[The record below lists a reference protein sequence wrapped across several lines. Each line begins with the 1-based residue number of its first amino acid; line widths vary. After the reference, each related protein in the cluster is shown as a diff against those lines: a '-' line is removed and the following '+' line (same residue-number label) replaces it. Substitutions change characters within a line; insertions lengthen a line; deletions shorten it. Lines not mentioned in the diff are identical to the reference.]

1 MKVSTRGRYGL
12 RALVDMTIHSNNAPV
27 SLVQVA
33 NRQKISLNYLEQV
46 FGTLRKAGIVVSVKG
61 AGGGYKLARDAESIT
76 VKEVL
81 EALEGTFSIIDRIPG
96 EEQDAVQE
104 AIEKLVWSRID
115 ETVNTFLEQKTLKM
129 LTDEYRKNWNR
140 TRACTTFKN
149 DAMNIGGQTYGR
161 NLSECNRI
169 NRKNSTSGSKE
180 SGERTESPG
189 KSAGEAGIL

>member
-61 AGGGYKLARDAESIT
+61 AGGGYKLARNAESIT

-129 LTDEYRKNWNR
+129 LADEYREKLEQN
-140 TRACTTFKN
+140 
-149 DAMNIGGQTYGR
+149 
-161 NLSECNRI
+161 
-169 NRKNSTSGSKE
+169 
-180 SGERTESPG
+180 
-189 KSAGEAGIL
+189 AGMYYI

>member
-81 EALEGTFSIIDRIPG
+81 EALEGTFSIIDRIR
-96 EEQDAVQE
+96 
-104 AIEKLVWSRID
+104 EKSRMQFRRRSRSLYGAGLMKQSIHFW
-115 ETVNTFLEQKTLKM
+115 NRKTLK
-129 LTDEYRKNWNR
+129 
-140 TRACTTFKN
+140 
-149 DAMNIGGQTYGR
+149 DAGG
-161 NLSECNRI
+161 
-169 NRKNSTSGSKE
+169 
-180 SGERTESPG
+180 
-189 KSAGEAGIL
+189 

>member
-1 MKVSTRGRYGL
+1 M

-129 LTDEYRKNWNR
+129 LTDEYREKLEQN
-140 TRACTTFKN
+140 
-149 DAMNIGGQTYGR
+149 
-161 NLSECNRI
+161 
-169 NRKNSTSGSKE
+169 
-180 SGERTESPG
+180 
-189 KSAGEAGIL
+189 AGMYYI

>member
-104 AIEKLVWSRID
+104 AIEKYGAGLMKQSIH
-115 ETVNTFLEQKTLKM
+115 F
-129 LTDEYRKNWNR
+129 WNR
-140 TRACTTFKN
+140 KR
-149 DAMNIGGQTYGR
+149 
-161 NLSECNRI
+161 
-169 NRKNSTSGSKE
+169 
-180 SGERTESPG
+180 
-189 KSAGEAGIL
+189 

>member
-81 EALEGTFSIIDRIPG
+81 EGTFSIIDRIPG

-129 LTDEYRKNWNR
+129 LADEYREKLEQN
-140 TRACTTFKN
+140 
-149 DAMNIGGQTYGR
+149 
-161 NLSECNRI
+161 
-169 NRKNSTSGSKE
+169 
-180 SGERTESPG
+180 
-189 KSAGEAGIL
+189 AGMYYI

>member
-81 EALEGTFSIIDRIPG
+81 EALEGTFSIIDRIR
-96 EEQDAVQE
+96 
-104 AIEKLVWSRID
+104 EKSRMQFRRRSRSLYGAGLMKQSIH
-115 ETVNTFLEQKTLKM
+115 F
-129 LTDEYRKNWNR
+129 WNR
-140 TRACTTFKN
+140 KR
-149 DAMNIGGQTYGR
+149 
-161 NLSECNRI
+161 
-169 NRKNSTSGSKE
+169 
-180 SGERTESPG
+180 
-189 KSAGEAGIL
+189 

>member
-76 VKEVL
+76 FNHRPDSGRRAGCSSGGDR
-81 EALEGTFSIIDRIPG
+81 EACM
-96 EEQDAVQE
+96 EQD
-104 AIEKLVWSRID
+104 
-115 ETVNTFLEQKTLKM
+115 
-129 LTDEYRKNWNR
+129 
-140 TRACTTFKN
+140 
-149 DAMNIGGQTYGR
+149 
-161 NLSECNRI
+161 
-169 NRKNSTSGSKE
+169 
-180 SGERTESPG
+180 
-189 KSAGEAGIL
+189 

>member
-46 FGTLRKAGIVVSVKG
+46 FGTLRKAGIVVSVK
-61 AGGGYKLARDAESIT
+61 GGGYKLARDAESIT

-129 LTDEYRKNWNR
+129 LTDEYREKLEQN
-140 TRACTTFKN
+140 
-149 DAMNIGGQTYGR
+149 
-161 NLSECNRI
+161 
-169 NRKNSTSGSKE
+169 
-180 SGERTESPG
+180 
-189 KSAGEAGIL
+189 AGMYYI

>member
-1 MKVSTRGRYGL
+1 M
-12 RALVDMTIHSNNAPV
+12 
-27 SLVQVA
+27 
-33 NRQKISLNYLEQV
+33 
-46 FGTLRKAGIVVSVKG
+46 RKAGIVVSVKG

-129 LTDEYRKNWNR
+129 LADEYREKLEQN
-140 TRACTTFKN
+140 
-149 DAMNIGGQTYGR
+149 
-161 NLSECNRI
+161 
-169 NRKNSTSGSKE
+169 
-180 SGERTESPG
+180 
-189 KSAGEAGIL
+189 AGMYYI

>member
-81 EALEGTFSIIDRIPG
+81 EALEGTFSIIDGFR
-96 EEQDAVQE
+96 
-104 AIEKLVWSRID
+104 EKSRMQFRRRSRSLYGAGLMKQSIH
-115 ETVNTFLEQKTLKM
+115 F
-129 LTDEYRKNWNR
+129 WNR
-140 TRACTTFKN
+140 KR
-149 DAMNIGGQTYGR
+149 
-161 NLSECNRI
+161 
-169 NRKNSTSGSKE
+169 
-180 SGERTESPG
+180 
-189 KSAGEAGIL
+189 

>member
-96 EEQDAVQE
+96 EDPMKVV
-104 AIEKLVWSRID
+104 AIGTGQFVEFMSG
-115 ETVNTFLEQKTLKM
+115 
-129 LTDEYRKNWNR
+129 RKD
-140 TRACTTFKN
+140 F
-149 DAMNIGGQTYGR
+149 
-161 NLSECNRI
+161 
-169 NRKNSTSGSKE
+169 
-180 SGERTESPG
+180 
-189 KSAGEAGIL
+189 

>member
-61 AGGGYKLARDAESIT
+61 AGGGYKLARDSESIT

-129 LTDEYRKNWNR
+129 LTDVVSKYLTKIGFTLGFSIGEK
-140 TRACTTFKN
+140 TVTLTKCAFDITLPEVKTETFMI
-149 DAMNIGGQTYGR
+149 DTV
-161 NLSECNRI
+161 
-169 NRKNSTSGSKE
+169 GSKV
-180 SGERTESPG
+180 
-189 KSAGEAGIL
+189 ILY

>member
-33 NRQKISLNYLEQV
+33 NRQKIYLEQV

-129 LTDEYRKNWNR
+129 LADEYREKLEQN
-140 TRACTTFKN
+140 
-149 DAMNIGGQTYGR
+149 
-161 NLSECNRI
+161 
-169 NRKNSTSGSKE
+169 
-180 SGERTESPG
+180 
-189 KSAGEAGIL
+189 AGMYYI